1 MGLKTKLVITVN
13 AIVMVA
19 SIILGVIGYL
29 RAEESFVR
37 AMQLKV
43 GSDVNSFAEILNSRY
58 PGDWNLRNGVLYK
71 GDYKIEGRED
81 LIDEFSK
88 IFDGQATIFKDD
100 TRIITTMRNA
110 SGARIV
116 NSKVSPFI
124 VQKVIKEKKPYLG
137 KMNDEL
143 LDEHYAG
150 YLPIKNSSGSVIGV
164 LFVGFKVGDMNKTI
178 EDMVFSMGVTVVI
191 IVFFGIFF
199 SSTIIGGQM
208 EQIKD
213 IADNMKKIA
222 SGNLRTPDLRIR
234 TRDEFGALAN
244 SVNDMKI
251 NLKNLL
257 TKIAEC
263 SERII
268 SSGKKL
274 TESTERA
281 NESIHTVAGS
291 MDVLTQGTFEQEQ
304 TIKALEEKFK
314 EMTDKMDGL
323 SETALQMQQVA
334 DDSSASAN
342 AGKTKVDISIEMM
355 KNIEKQVGSSA
366 KVIGEL
372 GKRSDEIGQI
382 VETIS
387 GIADQTNLLALNAA
401 IEAARAGEHGKGFAV
416 VADEVRKLAE
426 QSGSAATTIGKRI
439 ALIQADTESAVAAI
453 EQGTRSVAEG
463 TQSVAETGEAFVGI
477 MSQSAK
483 LTTNVEKTLGDIGAV
498 FMSNEEIFSAI
509 TKVREIAEKSNDN
522 ANEVSIATKEQT
534 ATMKA
539 VDSARKVLLDLADE
553 MQGEVARFKL

>member
-19 SIILGVIGYL
+19 SIILGIIGYL
-29 RAEESFVR
+29 RAEESFFR
-37 AMQLKV
+37 AMQVKV
-43 GSDVNSFAEILNSRY
+43 GSDVHSFAEILNSRY
-58 PGDWNLRNGVLYK
+58 EGNWNLRKGILYK
-71 GDYKIEGRED
+71 GDQQIEGKDD
-81 LIDEFSK
+81 LIDEFSE
-88 IFDGQATIFKDD
+88 IFNGQVTIFNGD
-100 TRIITTMRNA
+100 TRVVTTMRDV
-110 SGARIV
+110 SGARKV
-116 NSKVSPFI
+116 GSKASPFI
-124 VQKVIKEKKPYLG
+124 VQKVIKERKEYLG
-137 KMNDEL
+137 KMNDNL
-143 LDEHYAG
+143 LEEHYAG
-150 YLPIKNSSGSVIGV
+150 YLPLKDASGSVLGM

-178 EDMVFSMGVTVVI
+178 EDMVFSMAVTVVI
-191 IVFFGIFF
+191 IVLFGIFF
-199 SSTIIGGQM
+199 SSTIIGDQM

-213 IADNMKKIA
+213 IANNMKNIA
-222 SGNLRTPDLRIR
+222 SGNLRTPDLRIV
-234 TRDEFGALAN
+234 TRDEFGALAA
-244 SVNDMKI
+244 SVNDMKMR
-251 NLKNLL
+251 LKNLL

-268 SSGKKL
+268 SAGRKL
-274 TESTERA
+274 TDSTERA
-281 NESIHTVAGS
+281 NESITSVAES
-291 MDVLTQGTFEQEQ
+291 MVVLTNGTLEQEQ

-342 AGKTKVDISIEMM
+342 DGKSKVDNSIEMM

-382 VETIS
+382 LETIS

-426 QSGSAATTIGKRI
+426 QSGAAATTIGKRI
-439 ALIQADTESAVAAI
+439 AIIQADTESAVAAI
-453 EQGTRSVAEG
+453 EQGTHSVAEG

-477 MSQSAK
+477 MAQSAK
-483 LTTNVEKTLGDIGAV
+483 LTANVEKTLGDIGQV

-509 TKVREIAEKSNDN
+509 TKVREIAEKSNEN
-522 ANEVSIATKEQT
+522 AHDVSIATQEQT
-534 ATMKA
+534 STMRA
-539 VDSARKVLLDLADE
+539 VDGARKVLLDLADE
-553 MQGEVARFKL
+553 MQGEVAKFKL

>member
-100 TRIITTMRNA
+100 TRIITTMRDA

-137 KMNDEL
+137 RMNDSL
-143 LDEHYAG
+143 LDDHYAG
-150 YLPIKNSSGSVIGV
+150 YLPIKNSNDNVLGV

-178 EDMVFSMGVTVVI
+178 EDMVFSMGVTVII

-257 TKIAEC
+257 TKIADC

-274 TESTERA
+274 TDSTERA
-281 NESIHTVAGS
+281 NESINTVAGS

-334 DDSSASAN
+334 DDSSSSAN

-509 TKVREIAEKSNDN
+509 TKVREIAEKSNEN
-522 ANEVSIATKEQT
+522 ANEVSSATKEQT

>member
-1 MGLKTKLVITVN
+1 MG
-13 AIVMVA
+13 
-19 SIILGVIGYL
+19 
-29 RAEESFVR
+29 R
-37 AMQLKV
+37 
-43 GSDVNSFAEILNSRY
+43 
-58 PGDWNLRNGVLYK
+58 
-71 GDYKIEGRED
+71 
-81 LIDEFSK
+81 
-88 IFDGQATIFKDD
+88 
-100 TRIITTMRNA
+100 
-110 SGARIV
+110 
-116 NSKVSPFI
+116 
-124 VQKVIKEKKPYLG
+124 
-137 KMNDEL
+137 MNDSL
-143 LDEHYAG
+143 LDDHYAG
-150 YLPIKNSSGSVIGV
+150 YLPIKSSNGNVLGV

-178 EDMVFSMGVTVVI
+178 EDMVFSMGVTVII

-257 TKIAEC
+257 TKIADC

-274 TESTERA
+274 TDSTERA
-281 NESIHTVAGS
+281 NESINTVAGS
-291 MDVLTQGTFEQEQ
+291 MDILTQGTFEQEQ

-334 DDSSASAN
+334 DDSSSSAN

-509 TKVREIAEKSNDN
+509 TKVREIAEKSNEN
-522 ANEVSIATKEQT
+522 ANEVSSATKEQT

>member
-150 YLPIKNSSGSVIGV
+150 YLPIKDASGSVLGM

-274 TESTERA
+274 TDSTERA

-334 DDSSASAN
+334 DDSSSSAN

-477 MSQSAK
+477 MAQSAK